1 MSKSLNLEHLHLFA
15 ATLIAASP
23 QILVTCIFAVWW
35 LSNSY
40 YQEWTFHFVVFIGY
54 YLFVVASVWV
64 CCTVVCVKKGRPR
77 LSAYMIPATSVA
89 AAMSLAG
96 MSISFIAP
104 GLETFIL
111 LILAA
116 SLLLLGTEVV
126 GEALVRRRRATRKMH
141 KAT

>member
-126 GEALVRRRRATRKMH
+126 GEALVRRRQATRKMH

>member
-35 LSNSY
+35 LGNSY

-54 YLFVVASVWV
+54 YSFVVASVWV
-64 CCTVVCVKKGRPR
+64 CCAVVCVKKGRPR

-96 MSISFIAP
+96 MSISFVAP

-116 SLLLLGTEVV
+116 SLLLLGTGVV